1 MSGILQDFVPSTLI
15 GAIEANTIESFQT
28 WGRWEKLALHRNE
41 NELWIESEIPYFI
54 FNLVLKTGASPADP
68 DSAIDAAI
76 SRSTSRNVPMA
87 WWVGPSNPVPDM
99 GQHLE
104 AKGLFHAATLTG
116 MAIDL
121 LTLDEPAYTI
131 PGVTITKVE
140 NAHDLQSWCQI
151 MNTISEFPDFAQAAW
166 LEMYQGIRILDD
178 PQWSLYLGSQNG
190 VPVSTS
196 AGIHAVTTQPEFR
209 GRGIGYAM
217 TRAPLL
223 DARSQCYRV
232 GALYSSEMA
241 VNIYLKLGFQE
252 YGKGQIYIWQPP
264 EG

>member
-190 VPVSTS
+190 VPVQHLS
-196 AGIHAVTTQPEFR
+196 ALSGNWR
-209 GRGIGYAM
+209 GRYPRRYYPTGVSRPRDRLRHD
-217 TRAPLL
+217 TRTASGCAKPMLQG
-223 DARSQCYRV
+223 RCTIFVRN
-232 GALYSSEMA
+232 G
-241 VNIYLKLGFQE
+241 
-252 YGKGQIYIWQPP
+252 GQHLP
-264 EG
+264 